1 MKVGVAINPDTPTSM
16 IEPYIDQIQRILFM
30 TVYPGKGGQKYMEE
44 INDKISEFS
53 KKLKTQ
59 QVLLAIDG
67 GVKIDTIYG
76 GYNAGARLFVSGT
89 GILNSELGYKG
100 AVNEFHK
107 IILG

>member
-1 MKVGVAINPDTPTSM
+1 
-16 IEPYIDQIQRILFM
+16 M
-30 TVYPGKGGQKYMEE
+30 TVYPGKGGQKYMEKV
-44 INDKISEFS
+44 NDKILEFS

-59 QVLLAIDG
+59 QLLLAIDG

-100 AVNEFHK
+100 AVNEFNK